1 MTNTL
6 ENCTEKVQE
15 TFADTIKPIS
25 IDLKQ
30 NAEKITEN
38 EVDKYESKT
47 TLIRSQYLLL
57 VKGDPKFRLDA
68 KSARKNSVKA
78 EFTAAGWVYKNKNDA
93 EDVAKRWTEGN
104 RKLSVVTWYDS
115 RLDDI
120 WNGTKSESQL
130 AKKSIRLEI
139 DSDRVNT
146 RKQEIIFQCHQS
158 PLHPSWLYSENIS
171 KLEIEGCSDKEKQAY
186 EYFKPLWDKTSEE
199 LKEIDLRS
207 ADIAREEEDLNSSIT
222 NEIGQEVVI
231 GGIPKKVT
239 DMHSLDKRFAQ
250 LEAHGQPC
258 VFINRLDAQPISPSD
273 FNRRLSGEVVF
284 VGVNADGHPKY
295 IAANTFW
302 TGNSRKCIYRRIVFT
317 NNEVDN
323 STYNLFSGFGL
334 KPKQGKC
341 DKILNHIK
349 EVICADDETNN
360 NALLKLLAWQ
370 IQNIGQPSRVI
381 TALKSTIQQAGK
393 GCLLADIL
401 AVIYGNS
408 GFVTSDVGQIIT
420 RFNDTIRGK
429 AFVFLDEALF
439 SGDRKAADAIKS
451 LATCTRMGVETKGI
465 PTVQF
470 PIAVNLFLA
479 TNHDDAAHIEEA
491 DARYWILEV
500 SPHRAGDSKYFKS
513 LYEEINNG
521 GREAFMNYL
530 LNIDVS
536 AFIPSRDIPKDNAAK
551 EAMIRNSINP
561 FDARK
566 WLEECCRAEMI
577 LGYKPID
584 KDSQFPWE
592 IWKADTEFVNGIFY
606 TAYSEWKKTV
616 KSPTAPRPTPA
627 NKFGELLNK
636 AGITLRIQDSQ
647 RWRKL
652 PKPEDCLKSIIDNGK
667 NDEK

>member
-6 ENCTEKVQE
+6 ENCTEILE
-15 TFADTIKPIS
+15 DTYTKYSERLAEPVIK
-25 IDLKQ
+25 L
-30 NAEKITEN
+30 EN
-38 EVDKYESKT
+38 EKSSIT
-47 TLIRSQYLLL
+47 TPIKWCYLLQFE
-57 VKGDPKFRLDA
+57 GDPGFRLSGT
-68 KSARKNSVKA
+68 KARKNVAIA
-78 EFTAAGWVYKNKNDA
+78 EFTEAGWVYQRK
-93 EDVAKRWTEGN
+93 EDGEEIGKRHSKGK
-104 RKLSVVTWYDS
+104 RKWKVVKWFDP
-115 RLDDI
+115 RLDKV
-120 WNGTKSESQL
+120 WYGTKQEASI
-130 AKKSIRLEI
+130 AKKQIKLEL
-139 DSDRVNT
+139 SKHLHNKK
-146 RKQEIIFQCHQS
+146 KQEIEMQCYQAG
-158 PLHPSWLYSENIS
+158 LHYSWLTCESLPDSEDFS
-171 KLEIEGCSDKEKQAY
+171 EKERKAHAY
-186 EYFKPLWDKTSEE
+186 YKPIWDKTFEDQESIE
-199 LKEIDLRS
+199 LLEH
-207 ADIAREEEDLNSSIT
+207 DIHIEQEDLGESNN
-222 NEIGQEVVI
+222 NEVSKEVFV

-239 DMHSLDKRFAQ
+239 DMQLLDRRFAQ
-250 LEAHGQPC
+250 LEAPGQPC
-258 VFINRLDAQPISPSD
+258 VLINRLDAQPISPSD
-273 FNRRLSGEVVF
+273 FNRRLSGEVVL
-284 VGVNADGHPKY
+284 VGVNDDGQPKY
-295 IAANTFW
+295 IPASTFW
-302 TGNSRKCIYRRIVFT
+302 TGNSRKCIYRKIVFT
-317 NNEVDN
+317 NNEVDD
-323 STYNLFSGFGL
+323 STYNLFSGFGV
-334 KPKQGKC
+334 KPKPEKC

-349 EVICADDETNN
+349 EVICANDETNN

-439 SGDRKAADAIKS
+439 SGDRKAADAVKS

-513 LYEEINNG
+513 LYEEIENG
-521 GREAFMNYL
+521 GREAFMDYL
-530 LNIDVS
+530 LKIDVS
-536 AFIPSRDIPKDNAAK
+536 EFIPSRDIPKDNAAK

-584 KDSQFPWE
+584 KESQFPWE
-592 IWKADTEFVNGIFY
+592 RWEADNEYVNGIFH
-606 TAYSEWKKTV
+606 TAYTEWQKTV
-616 KSPTAPRPTPA
+616 RSPIAPRPTPA
-627 NKFGELLNK
+627 NKFGEFLNK
-636 AGITLRIQDSQ
+636 AGMALRIMNGQ
-647 RWRKL
+647 RLRKL
-652 PKPEDCLKSIIDNGK
+652 PSPEECLKSITDNGK
-667 NDEK
+667 NHEK